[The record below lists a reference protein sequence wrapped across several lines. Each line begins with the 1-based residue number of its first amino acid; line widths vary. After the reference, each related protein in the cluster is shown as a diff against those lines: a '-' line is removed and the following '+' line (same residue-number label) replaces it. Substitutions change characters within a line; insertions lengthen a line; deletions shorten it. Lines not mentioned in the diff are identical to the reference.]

1 MARAH
6 GARAKQGERVND
18 PKKPTTDPST
28 IDVLPPSATQAT
40 PKHLRV
46 EYSGDGQTVAILS
59 FDVDDADKAGDLTSA
74 EREVALLAL
83 AGKSNNEIAEAR
95 HCSVRTVANQLQ
107 SVFRKLGIRSRAELA
122 AKASIL

>member
-1 MARAH
+1 MMS
-6 GARAKQGERVND
+6 GDD
-18 PKKPTTDPST
+18 PKKPAA
-28 IDVLPPSATQAT
+28 PPAPVSEAAVT
-40 PKHLRV
+40 PKNLRV

-59 FDVDDADKAGDLTSA
+59 FDVDDTDKTGELTSA
-74 EREVALLAL
+74 ERDVALLAL

-122 AKASIL
+122 AKVSLL

>member
-1 MARAH
+1 VS
-6 GARAKQGERVND
+6 GDD
-18 PKKPTTDPST
+18 PKKPVAGPAEGEAA
-28 IDVLPPSATQAT
+28 PAT
-40 PKHLRV
+40 PPKNLRV

-59 FDVDDADKAGDLTSA
+59 FDVDDADKTGELTSA

-83 AGKSNNEIAEAR
+83 AGKSNQDIAAAR

-122 AKASIL
+122 AKASLL

>member
-1 MARAH
+1 MADA
-6 GARAKQGERVND
+6 
-18 PKKPTTDPST
+18 KKPPDPTMPVPTDA
-28 IDVLPPSATQAT
+28 DAVADGPP
-40 PKHLRV
+40 KNLRV

-59 FDVDDADKAGDLTSA
+59 FDVDDDDKTGELTSA

-83 AGKSNNEIAEAR
+83 GGKSNNEIAEAR

>member
-1 MARAH
+1 M
-6 GARAKQGERVND
+6 ND
-18 PKKPTTDPST
+18 PKKPGAPPPADRPST
-28 IDVLPPSATQAT
+28 TEPPPSSAPQTT
-40 PKHLRV
+40 PKNLRV

-83 AGKSNNEIAEAR
+83 GGKSNNEIAEAR

>member
-1 MARAH
+1 MS
-6 GARAKQGERVND
+6 GDD
-18 PKKPTTDPST
+18 PKKQPEAPVTPEG
-28 IDVLPPSATQAT
+28 PP
-40 PKHLRV
+40 KNLRV
-46 EYSGDGQTVAILS
+46 EYSGDQQTVAIIS
-59 FDVDDADKAGDLTSA
+59 FDVDDADKTGELTSA

-122 AKASIL
+122 AKASLL

>member
-1 MARAH
+1 MS
-6 GARAKQGERVND
+6 GDD
-18 PKKPTTDPST
+18 PKKPEE
-28 IDVLPPSATQAT
+28 LP
-40 PKHLRV
+40 KNLRV

-59 FDVDDADKAGDLTSA
+59 FDVDDADKTGELTSA

-83 AGKSNNEIAEAR
+83 AGKSNGEIAEAR

-122 AKASIL
+122 AKASLL

>member
-1 MARAH
+1 MN
-6 GARAKQGERVND
+6 GD
-18 PKKPTTDPST
+18 DKKPPA
-28 IDVLPPSATQAT
+28 PATQEEGP
-40 PKHLRV
+40 PKNL
-46 EYSGDGQTVAILS
+46 
-59 FDVDDADKAGDLTSA
+59 DVDEEDKTGDLTSA

-122 AKASIL
+122 AKASLL

>member
-1 MARAH
+1 MSGDDSKKAPEAPPVTTE
-6 GARAKQGERVND
+6 GP
-18 PKKPTTDPST
+18 PKN
-28 IDVLPPSATQAT
+28 
-40 PKHLRV
+40 LRV
-46 EYSGDGQTVAILS
+46 EYSGDQQTVAIIS
-59 FDVDDADKAGDLTSA
+59 FDVDDADKTGELTSA

-122 AKASIL
+122 AKASLL

>member
-1 MARAH
+1 MTSDP
-6 GARAKQGERVND
+6 ND
-18 PKKPTTDPST
+18 PKKPGE
-28 IDVLPPSATQAT
+28 PPSAPPEEA
-40 PKHLRV
+40 PKNLRV

-59 FDVDDADKAGDLTSA
+59 FDVDDSDKTGELTSA

-83 AGKSNNEIAEAR
+83 DGKSNHEIAEAR

-122 AKASIL
+122 AKATLL

>member
-1 MARAH
+1 MSPDD
-6 GARAKQGERVND
+6 KSDE
-18 PKKPTTDPST
+18 KKPAPAQQEEG
-28 IDVLPPSATQAT
+28 PPKT
-40 PKHLRV
+40 LRV
-46 EYSGDGQTVAILS
+46 EYSGDGQTVAIIS
-59 FDVDDADKAGDLTSA
+59 FDVDEEDKTHGLTSA

-122 AKASIL
+122 AKASLL

>member
-1 MARAH
+1 MTSDP
-6 GARAKQGERVND
+6 ND
-18 PKKPTTDPST
+18 PKKPGE
-28 IDVLPPSATQAT
+28 PPPAPPEEA
-40 PKHLRV
+40 PKNLRV

-59 FDVDDADKAGDLTSA
+59 FDVDDGDKTTELTSA

-122 AKASIL
+122 AKASLL

>member
-1 MARAH
+1 MS
-6 GARAKQGERVND
+6 GDD
-18 PKKPTTDPST
+18 PKKPADPP
-28 IDVLPPSATQAT
+28 PPSSEPTAT
-40 PKHLRV
+40 PKNLRV

-59 FDVDDADKAGDLTSA
+59 FDVDDADKTGELTSA

-122 AKASIL
+122 AKVSLI

>member
-1 MARAH
+1 MS
-6 GARAKQGERVND
+6 GDE
-18 PKKPTTDPST
+18 KKP
-28 IDVLPPSATQAT
+28 PPVVPPVQEEGP
-40 PKHLRV
+40 PKNLRV
-46 EYSGDGQTVAILS
+46 EYSGDGQTVAIIS
-59 FDVDDADKAGDLTSA
+59 FDVGEEDKTGDLTSA

-122 AKASIL
+122 AKASLL